1 MNEKNYQMILEDT
14 AADVEKAHA
23 VLFAVCTALQNK
35 VALPSMMPALW
46 DTVHR
51 LFNVSERINTA
62 LEAGA
67 DNSGEE

>member
-1 MNEKNYQMILEDT
+1 MNEKNYQTILED
-14 AADVEKAHA
+14 AAIDVEKAHA
-23 VLFAVCTALQNK
+23 VLFAVCTAIK
-35 VALPSMMPALW
+35 AEVALPVMMPALW

-51 LFNVSERINTA
+51 LFDISERINTA